1 MSQKQ
6 AGTSLDNRHIIM
18 IKPVSTG
25 DNKKGDRL
33 MKKKLR
39 GTVVLLTTA
48 ALAASTL
55 AGCGGSG
62 KSDDTKSADKKPTA
76 SAEDTNWEGA
86 KKAADL
92 SGKVTYMHSGDD
104 YEREMYAN
112 VFKDYQAYAPN
123 VEVEQMYVPSD
134 YSTKLQTLA
143 AAGNLP
149 DLFWTSE
156 AGVKSYYEAGMLADM
171 NDVLDEYPQLTE
183 DIIDGVLE
191 FGNIDG
197 KQVAF
202 PKDWTSYVMYL
213 NLDLFKEAGVDV
225 PTNDW
230 TVEDYEDIAAK
241 LTQKNGDRVDVY
253 GTAINNYRADWINWM
268 GNYDAEWFKDGK
280 SNLSDAKSLEG
291 LSVMYDLVQDG
302 SAPSP
307 GTVSSTGDSE
317 DRLFVIGKVA
327 MYPSGRW
334 VVPSFRTECDFEWT
348 AVEMPKGTTRTC
360 PFICSMVCIA
370 DSSKNKDIAANLL
383 SYQMSDEGLATVMEQ
398 GLSLPVYK
406 DLMSNDTYVST
417 PPDADAFINSAAYL
431 GNKSQI
437 EACLTGQW
445 SEYSS
450 IISAGLSDAFE
461 GKTTIEEAVKTIDEQ
476 ANTTVFK

>member
-1 MSQKQ
+1 
-6 AGTSLDNRHIIM
+6 
-18 IKPVSTG
+18 
-25 DNKKGDRL
+25 
-33 MKKKLR
+33 MKKTLKKTL
-39 GTVVLLTTA
+39 
-48 ALAASTL
+48 ALALTLTMSVAL
-55 AGCGGSG
+55 AGCGG
-62 KSDDTKSADKKPTA
+62 KKEEEKTQESTPTA

-86 KKAADL
+86 SKAAEL

-112 VFKDYQAYAPN
+112 VFKSYQAYAPN

-134 YSTKLQTLA
+134 YATKLQTLA
-143 AAGNLP
+143 AAGTLP

-156 AGVKSYYEAGMLADM
+156 AGVKAYYEAGMLSDM
-171 NDVLDEYPQLTE
+171 NGVLEEYPQLTE

-213 NLDLFKEAGVDV
+213 NLDLFEEAGVEV

-230 TVEDYEDIAAK
+230 TVEDYKEIAAE
-241 LTQKNGDRVDVY
+241 LTQKSSDGERVDVY

-268 GNYDAEWFKDGK
+268 GNFGAEWFKDGK
-280 SNLSDAKSLEG
+280 SNLSSPEALEG
-291 LSVMYDLVQDG
+291 LSVMYDLVQAG

-334 VVPSFRTECDFEWT
+334 VIPSFRSECDFEWD

-370 DSSKNKDIAANLL
+370 ETSENKDIAANLL
-383 SYQMSDEGLATVMEQ
+383 SYQMSDEGLALVMESA
-398 GLSLPVYK
+398 LSLPVYT
-406 DLMSNDTYVST
+406 DLLANEDYVNT
-417 PPDADAFINSAAYL
+417 PPSSDAFINSAEYL
-431 GNKSQI
+431 GNESQI

-445 SEYSS
+445 AEYNS
-450 IISAGLSDAFE
+450 IINAGLSDAFE
-461 GKTTIEEAVKTIDEQ
+461 GVTTIEEAVKIIDEQ

>member
-1 MSQKQ
+1 M
-6 AGTSLDNRHIIM
+6 
-18 IKPVSTG
+18 
-25 DNKKGDRL
+25 
-33 MKKKLR
+33 
-39 GTVVLLTTA
+39 
-48 ALAASTL
+48 
-55 AGCGGSG
+55 
-62 KSDDTKSADKKPTA
+62 
-76 SAEDTNWEGA
+76 
-86 KKAADL
+86 
-92 SGKVTYMHSGDD
+92 
-104 YEREMYAN
+104 
-112 VFKDYQAYAPN
+112 
-123 VEVEQMYVPSD
+123 
-134 YSTKLQTLA
+134 
-143 AAGNLP
+143 
-149 DLFWTSE
+149 
-156 AGVKSYYEAGMLADM
+156 
-171 NDVLDEYPQLTE
+171 
-183 DIIDGVLE
+183 
-191 FGNIDG
+191 
-197 KQVAF
+197 
-202 PKDWTSYVMYL
+202 
-213 NLDLFKEAGVDV
+213 
-225 PTNDW
+225 
-230 TVEDYEDIAAK
+230 EDYEDIAAK